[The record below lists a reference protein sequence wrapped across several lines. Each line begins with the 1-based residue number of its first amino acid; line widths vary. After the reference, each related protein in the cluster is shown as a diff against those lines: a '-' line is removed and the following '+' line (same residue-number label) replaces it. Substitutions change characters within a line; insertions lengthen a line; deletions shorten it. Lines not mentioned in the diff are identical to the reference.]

1 MTWRVVLDYRVGR
14 SGLQG
19 GTFRVT
25 GRDVRDDRVGRS
37 GLHGGTFGMTGSI
50 VKDDSVTAVRVTDSE
65 ALPRQR
71 G

>member
-1 MTWRVVLDYRVGR
+1 MTW
-14 SGLQG
+14 
-19 GTFRVT
+19 
-25 GRDVRDDRVGRS
+25 RDVRDDRVGRS
-37 GLHGGTFGMTGSI
+37 GLQGGTFGMTGSI